1 MATKVLVIITDDK
14 VYSTY
19 VETICFTQKYSN
31 EAERQEAVLKA
42 RASAFSYAC
51 TFGSVYV
58 DTITLQGSLT
68 DQDIF
73 KYLKTFKI

>member
-19 VETICFTQKYSN
+19 VETICFVQKYSN
-31 EAERQEAVLKA
+31 EAEKDEAVLQA
-42 RASAFSYAC
+42 RATAFSYAC
-51 TFGSVYV
+51 TFGYVYV
-58 DTITLQGSLT
+58 NTITFYRSLT

-73 KYLKTFKI
+73 KYLETGKI

>member
-19 VETICFTQKYSN
+19 VETICFVQNYSN
-31 EAERQEAVLKA
+31 EAEKDEAVLQVKA
-42 RASAFSYAC
+42 RAFSYAC
-51 TFGSVYV
+51 TFGFVYV
-58 DTITLQGSLT
+58 DIITLSGNLT

-73 KYLKTFKI
+73 NYLSNHKI

>member
-19 VETICFTQKYSN
+19 VETICFVQKYSN
-31 EAERQEAVLKA
+31 EAEKDEAVLQAKA
-42 RASAFSYAC
+42 TAFSYAC
-51 TFGSVYV
+51 GFGFVYV
-58 DTITLQGSLT
+58 NKITLSGNLT

-73 KYLKTFKI
+73 KYLETDKI

>member
-19 VETICFTQKYSN
+19 VETICFVQKYSN
-31 EAERQEAVLKA
+31 DAEKDEAVLQAKA
-42 RASAFSYAC
+42 TAFSYAC
-51 TFGSVYV
+51 GFGFVYV
-58 DTITLQGSLT
+58 DTITLSGNLT

-73 KYLKTFKI
+73 NYLSNHKI